1 MKSIF
6 LSHLYS
12 PASGVNCRSW
22 GHGRVIL
29 SPSNV
34 FLRRA
39 RNENTSQKSQK
50 KHAAFRSRRSFPRG
64 IKVGGGCSL
73 SLIFRQPCIGSLAPT
88 PRHSPLCWR
97 AYAAAIVSCLQFRVS
112 HLDWY
117 AGLQFEGESTPSTA
131 GGFYFYNI
139 RTRSIYWAWSQQLA
153 AIQLCFRRIFSA
165 HVRRNTAV
173 NIRKVPPINSPPPP
187 AASNPTKILT
197 PPQLS
202 LFLFVRSTF
211 VWLLASQACKKPDKC
226 RIDRDYA
233 LASRFLSPARSPKRQ
248 QTKSQL

>member
-1 MKSIF
+1 M
-6 LSHLYS
+6 
-12 PASGVNCRSW
+12 
-22 GHGRVIL
+22 

-73 SLIFRQPCIGSLAPT
+73 SLIFRQPCIGSLAPN

-112 HLDWY
+112 HLDQY

-131 GGFYFYNI
+131 GGFSDYITPI
-139 RTRSIYWAWSQQLA
+139 RSTCRAWSQQLA
-153 AIQLCFRRIFSA
+153 AIQLYFRPVFFA
-165 HVRRNTAV
+165 HVRRNTTV
-173 NIRKVPPINSPPPP
+173 NIRKLPPINSPPPP
-187 AASNPTKILT
+187 AASNPAKTPT

-202 LFLFVRSTF
+202 LCLFVRSTF
-211 VWLLASQACKKPDKC
+211 V
-226 RIDRDYA
+226 
-233 LASRFLSPARSPKRQ
+233 
-248 QTKSQL
+248 